1 MAELISKDKFYQA
14 IGDKLTWLM
23 RYGDEVYL
31 GVGDDIRT
39 VFAEQPTTT
48 EAEIRDKAI
57 EEFIDRLKNH
67 EHENWIDYHEY
78 GITWS
83 DIALIERQ
91 MKGEV
96 NETD

>member
-1 MAELISKDKFYQA
+1 MAELIDKNKLIDYIKMWDIGNGINHGQKDFIEA
-14 IGDKLTWLM
+14 
-23 RYGDEVYL
+23 V
-31 GVGDDIRT
+31 VN
-39 VFAEQPTTT
+39 QPTTT
-48 EAEIRDKAI
+48 EAEIRNRAI
-57 EEFIDRLKNH
+57 EEFIDRLKKH

-83 DIALIERQ
+83 DIELIERQ